1 MNIRTDKTALFPER
15 RVLHERRSRRLIPSL
30 FSRVKR
36 RSSSGRRRTDTSG
49 YVDRY
54 DLRTWAM
61 ALSVLILSCLD
72 AVLTFLQMAA
82 GRVHE
87 VNPLMDYLIHVRGP
101 FAFFGIKAGITAFA
115 LAVIILHKE
124 WKIGRIAS
132 RVCLWSYILLSLYH
146 LYLVY
151 SWKLQDAS

>member
-1 MNIRTDKTALFPER
+1 MNIRMDKTALLPER
-15 RVLHERRSRRLIPSL
+15 RVLADRRSRRLILPFLSHY
-30 FSRVKR
+30 KR
-36 RSSSGRRRTDTSG
+36 RSTSGRRGTDTSG

-61 ALSVLILSCLD
+61 ALSVLILSLLD
-72 AVLTFLQMAA
+72 GVLTFLQMAA

-87 VNPLMDYLIHVRGP
+87 ANPLMDYLIRARGP
-101 FAFFGIKAGITAFA
+101 FAFFGMKAGITAFA

-124 WKIGRIAS
+124 WRVGRLAS
-132 RVCLWSYILLSLYH
+132 RICLWSYILLSLYH

-151 SWKLQDAS
+151 IWKSQSPA